1 MSFLLVGWTVYG
13 VSMFVGYV
21 WVLAM
26 MRLPFRNGF
35 KEGVWDV
42 LQCIRSVAK
51 ITGLFFAK
59 VREEE

>member
-1 MSFLLVGWTVYG
+1 MYG
-13 VSMFVGYV
+13 VSMIVGYV

-26 MRLPFRNGF
+26 MILPFRNGF

-59 VREEE
+59 VREEVNE